1 VHIKVFERRTIEAG
15 AFKARL
21 AKNAEIQVGS
31 GKIQI
36 VKVVVFGSSAIG
48 ELLA

>member
-1 VHIKVFERRTIEAG
+1 
-15 AFKARL
+15 
-21 AKNAEIQVGS
+21 VGS